1 MLVRGA
7 GRIIERKQERTAIEA
22 FYARRGYAPR
32 AQAALARLKKADLDG
47 LDPTD
52 YPIPDFSVAA
62 GQPDALAEAELRPDT
77 SVLAYAR
84 HAH

>member
-1 MLVRGA
+1 
-7 GRIIERKQERTAIEA
+7 
-22 FYARRGYAPR
+22 
-32 AQAALARLKKADLDG
+32 
-47 LDPTD
+47 
-52 YPIPDFSVAA
+52 VAA